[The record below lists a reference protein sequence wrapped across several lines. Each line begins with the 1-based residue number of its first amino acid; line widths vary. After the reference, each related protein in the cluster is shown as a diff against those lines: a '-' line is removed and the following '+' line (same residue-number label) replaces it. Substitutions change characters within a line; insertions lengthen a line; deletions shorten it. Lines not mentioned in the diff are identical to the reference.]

1 MALFSQDKVGL
12 FEGSGVF
19 RVFRIGQKGL
29 EFLFCLG
36 QAVLVFDPD
45 FPSIGGLGGGDTRGI
60 VREAFRQG
68 IAGRFDVGGNPYG
81 QEVGDKCLGV
91 GLAIDRGETS
101 HGGVLGVLCGFRV
114 PRILLDEVDFQ

>member
-1 MALFSQDKVGL
+1 MDIALTELRLLALFSKDKVGL

-45 FPSIGGLGGGDTRGI
+45 FPSIGGMGGGNARGI

-68 IAGRFDVGGNPYG
+68 IASRFDVGGNTHR
-81 QEVGDKCLGV
+81 Q
-91 GLAIDRGETS
+91 
-101 HGGVLGVLCGFRV
+101 
-114 PRILLDEVDFQ
+114 